1 MKKISYYEY
10 NRALQELRDKIDSR
24 IFITDLGSS
33 LDHPEID
40 MGVNWPSI
48 GAVQAEEA
56 VAFAKA
62 ITEAAK
68 AAREFP
74 YNGYK
79 IEY

>member
-56 VAFAKA
+56 VAFAQA